1 MGGKKQEI
9 RLSICGRLPP
19 LDKIRSFTRGKQI
32 YFVEIEGTAVERE
45 GDGRRCAAKKRAQ
58 VGIVVEKLILPQH
71 GGFPGIIVGHG
82 VDAVSIV
89 KDQVDGTDP
98 LRASQ
103 CQPGIVR
110 EFDGDIRLAVKQ
122 FLVFGKALVG
132 FHHRVRGNIPGLSVY
147 AKDWEGQQQC
157 EEKQHKKQHPHAS
170 FDHFSFLRFI
180 IHRNTPP

>member
-1 MGGKKQEI
+1 MK
-9 RLSICGRLPP
+9 
-19 LDKIRSFTRGKQI
+19 
-32 YFVEIEGTAVERE
+32 
-45 GDGRRCAAKKRAQ
+45 
-58 VGIVVEKLILPQH
+58 KLILPQH

-132 FHHRVRGNIPGLSVY
+132 FHHRVRGNIPGLSVL
-147 AKDWEGQQQC
+147 AKAGEGQDKKQC
-157 EEKQHKKQHPHAS
+157 EEKQQQAQHPRAS
-170 FDHFSFLRFI
+170 FDHFSFLRFM